1 MDTDSTTQQLN
12 QCLAALANSQLHWWD
27 YLAITQSQSDE
38 ITLAIVKILVGC
50 IVYRLITI
58 ILKTA

>member
-12 QCLAALANSQLHWWD
+12 QCLAALANSQQHWWD